1 MKIHDLIQ
9 IMETFPCLL
18 PYIKGRLSG
27 PQVQTLNLRN
37 LNDWAISKGDQQTVQ
52 AARLAIILWN
62 AREAAACGY
71 HFNLM
76 WAMRSFDEEHKNAFL
91 RVVHGLGEAK
101 WEQPQR

>member
-9 IMETFPCLL
+9 IMETFPCLR

-37 LNDWAISKGDQQTVQ
+37 LNDWAISKGDQQTLQ
-52 AARLAIILWN
+52 AARLIMLIWDP
-62 AREAAACGY
+62 RETVACGY

-76 WAMRSFDEEHKNAFL
+76 WAMRCFDEEHKNAFL
-91 RVVHGLGEAK
+91 HVVIGLRPDVGHALV
-101 WEQPQR
+101 

>member
-9 IMETFPCLL
+9 IMETFPCLR
-18 PYIKGRLSG
+18 PYIKSRLSG
-27 PQVQTLNLRN
+27 PHVKTLHFRD
-37 LNDWAISKGDQQTVQ
+37 LNDWAMDKCNQQTVQ

-71 HFNLM
+71 HFNLI

-91 RVVHGLGEAK
+91 HVVIGLSEAK
-101 WEQPQR
+101 WEQPQT